1 MQNKSHALAAGLF
14 VLLMAA
20 LLSTLAWWLTRDS
33 SEYERYELLTTDS
46 ISGLRPQA
54 VVNYK
59 GVNVGRVARIGF
71 DPAEAG
77 HVRIELEINTH
88 TPIQPGYT
96 YAQLGYQGITGIAH
110 IQLDDAEAPIPSPA
124 PGTSGLPRLP
134 MRASPLS
141 ALADQSSLMLARA
154 DQVLAQLNQTLG
166 EANQQRLVQLLDG
179 LNDTVAATTTMVRG
193 VEKHLQPLN
202 TAALAALQSI
212 TPLAADGQRALAS
225 LDAAAVEIQ
234 RTAAQLQQPHGT
246 LEQLHSAAAQLNA
259 SAITLRTQTLPA
271 LAAAATGVQTA
282 AGSLS
287 HMAQEISDNPQSL
300 IWGRPLPPAGP
311 GE

>member
-71 DPAEAG
+71 DPTETG

-179 LNDTVAATTTMVRG
+179 LNDTVAATTTMMRG
-193 VEKHLQPLN
+193 VDKHLQQLN

-212 TPLAADGQRALAS
+212 APLAADGQRALTT
-225 LDAAAVEIQ
+225 LEAAAAQIQ
-234 RTAAQLQQPHGT
+234 HAAAQLQQPHGT

-259 SAITLRTQTLPA
+259 TTAALRTQTLPA
-271 LAAAATGVQTA
+271 LNTAATGVQTA

-300 IWGRPLPPAGP
+300 IWGRPQPPAGP